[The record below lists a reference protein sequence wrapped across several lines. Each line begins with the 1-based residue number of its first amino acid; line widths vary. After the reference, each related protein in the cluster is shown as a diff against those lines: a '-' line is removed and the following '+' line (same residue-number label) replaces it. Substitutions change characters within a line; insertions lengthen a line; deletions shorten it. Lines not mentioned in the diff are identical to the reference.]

1 LNVGWFLNVGV
12 DGDVGGDVGDVFFF
26 YVCGDVGDVF
36 FFYVCGVGGDVG
48 GDVGGV
54 SMSL

>member
-1 LNVGWFLNVGV
+1 MLVSMVMSMV
-12 DGDVGGDVGDVFFF
+12 SRRCIFF